1 MTFQR
6 NFHLG
11 DVPVVSAA
19 FADVAGTATAPTA
32 VTVKTLDPAGTT
44 TTYTSPHASI
54 SLGTT
59 TTFTFPAA
67 LTLTGKYWVQVIGT
81 AGVLAGDE
89 EWFVVERS
97 MFD

>member
-1 MTFQR
+1 MTVQR

-11 DVPVVSAA
+11 DVPVASAA
-19 FADVAGTATAPTA
+19 FANVAGTPTAPTA
-32 VTVKTLDPAGTT
+32 VTVKTLDPAGTS
-44 TTYTSPHASI
+44 TTYTSPNATI

-59 TTFTFPAA
+59 TTFTFPAP
-67 LTLTGKYWVQVIGT
+67 LTLTGKYWVQIIGT
-81 AGVLAGDE
+81 GGVLAGDE